1 MHEGACFFLAWRL
14 GVLTLSASL
23 RFPYQSLLCVSPPEQ
38 YVRRLPLLMGHVCAC
53 GCNIKLFRTVPG
65 QIHVDVAA
73 GVHLLHFAASVRF
86 RFFCLVQGSCLD
98 MALHGLSLLPL
109 LLMQRPLLAAGGF
122 QFSDLLELDKAQVS
136 IEHSAAAAA
145 SNIMEA
151 IFLCCQE
158 RGRSR

>member
-1 MHEGACFFLAWRL
+1 MREGACFFCLASMRTYSFGFFAVSLPEPAMRL
-14 GVLTLSASL
+14 LARTVCQT
-23 RFPYQSLLCVSPPEQ
+23 R
-38 YVRRLPLLMGHVCAC
+38 LLMGHVCAC
-53 GCNIKLFRTVPG
+53 GYNIKLCRTVRG

-98 MALHGLSLLPL
+98 MALRGLSLLPL

-136 IEHSAAAAA
+136 VEHSAAAAA

-151 IFLCCQE
+151 TFCCCQE
-158 RGRSR
+158 HGRSR